1 MASFIIAS
9 VAQCQSVS
17 FACGRFAAR
26 ARLKAYFFFCHSK
39 AVLFIFV
46 GVVSSNPPWALQKT
60 APCQQLSTVMPP
72 TPHCEKNITGIPKSG
87 QNYGFSKKVW
97 T

>member
-1 MASFIIAS
+1 MASFVIAS

-17 FACGRFAAR
+17 FACGRSAAR

-60 APCQQLSTVMPP
+60 APCQQPSTVMPP
-72 TPHCEKNITGIPKSG
+72 TPSSL
-87 QNYGFSKKVW
+87 YGGSE
-97 T
+97 